1 MKKNITII
9 MVTIVLA
16 LAILNFLASRHF
28 VRVDLTKNRDYSLA
42 PATKKTLENL
52 KDVVTLRL
60 YFTKEMPPQL
70 LTLKRLIDDTVSEF
84 RSYGGQ
90 NIRVEYADPATDE
103 TATREAAVSGV
114 TPVQLNVQGQD
125 KLEVAKVYLGMALL
139 HGDKKEVIPIIA
151 YPQNLEYDM
160 VSRIIKLTSP
170 NLPKIAWWAPAADVM
185 ATQPGQGFKLF
196 RKEIEQRYSVTDVK
210 PENPALDP
218 AQHSTLILLS
228 PRNLNAAQSKA
239 IDAYLAQG
247 GKVVALMDT
256 TIITTQMQAAP
267 QVSGIEE
274 VLTRYG
280 ISVNNDLV
288 MDRANAN
295 AVLSGGLVSYQIPYP
310 FWVKLLPRDL
320 NKESRIVSGL
330 DNIVLPWTS
339 TLTVAKPAP
348 EGATVT
354 VLATTTEFAKVQ
366 NFSDGYH
373 LDPETAGSIMQ
384 QVSGGKMLDVI
395 ALSEL
400 PKGGKLF
407 VVGTSRILQDQFL
420 QQFPQDAA
428 LIANAVDIMAFGDQL
443 VGIRSRGQLAYPIEE
458 MTPMAEQ
465 IVKYAN
471 MVGGVILV
479 LTLAVF
485 VFSIRRSRRKAL
497 QLAYR
502 HA

>member
-1 MKKNITII
+1 MKKNSVIITI
-9 MVTIVLA
+9 TVLIA
-16 LAILNFLASRHF
+16 LAIINFVASRHF
-28 VRVDLTKNRDYSLA
+28 VRLDLTKNHDYTLA
-42 PATKKTLENL
+42 PATKKTLHDL

-90 NIRVEYADPATDE
+90 NIRVEYVDPAGDE
-103 TATREAAVSGV
+103 TAEREAMVSGV

-139 HGDKKEVIPIIA
+139 HGDKKEVIPVIA

-160 VSRIIKLTSP
+160 VSRIVKLTSQS
-170 NLPKIAWWAPAADVM
+170 LPKIAWWAPTAEQM
-185 ATQPGQGFKLF
+185 ANQPGQGFQLF
-196 RKEIEQRYSVTDVK
+196 RREIEQRYEVVDVTPQAPV
-210 PENPALDP
+210 LDP
-218 AQHSTLILLS
+218 TQQSTLILIS
-228 PRNLNAAQSKA
+228 PRNLNAAQSKS
-239 IDAYLAQG
+239 IESFLAEG
-247 GKVVALMDT
+247 GQVVALMDT
-256 TIITTQMQAAP
+256 AIVTTQMKAVP
-267 QVSGIEE
+267 QVSGIED

-280 ISVNNDLV
+280 ISVNTDLV

-295 AVLSGGLVSYQIPYP
+295 AVFSGGLVSYQIPYP

-320 NKESRIVSGL
+320 NKDSRIVSGL

-339 TLTVAKPAP
+339 SLTVAKPAP
-348 EGATVT
+348 EGVT
-354 VLATTTEFAKVQ
+354 TQVLATTSEFAKVQ
-366 NFSDGYH
+366 NFADGYY

-395 ALSEL
+395 AMAEL

-420 QQFPQDAA
+420 KQFPQDAS
-428 LIANAVDIMAFGDQL
+428 LVANAVDIMAFGDQL
-443 VGIRSRGQLAYPIEE
+443 VGIRARGQLAYPIQE
-458 MTPMAEQ
+458 MTSVEEQ
-465 IVKYAN
+465 VVKYAN
-471 MVGGVILV
+471 MVGGVVLV

-485 VFSIRRSRRKAL
+485 VFSVRRRRRRTL
-497 QLAYR
+497 QLTYR
-502 HA
+502 HL